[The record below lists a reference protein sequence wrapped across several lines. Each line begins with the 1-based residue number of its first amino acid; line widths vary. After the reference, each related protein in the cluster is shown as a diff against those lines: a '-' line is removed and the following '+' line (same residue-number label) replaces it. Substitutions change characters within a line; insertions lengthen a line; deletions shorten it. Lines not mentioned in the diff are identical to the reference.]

1 MKIEVILRNRSPLS
15 SAAPGQKTISIDN
28 VLNVPNGFPLTAMR
42 TMPIPVDGSD
52 KPAFVPVIPG
62 NSIRN
67 TLRRSMLD
75 VVMDQIRGKATLSIG
90 AYAAAYS
97 GNASGNPEG
106 VPPLFDELLSVRN
119 HVFLG
124 LFGGGPRMIR
134 GRLSVDT
141 LYPLH
146 ASAHRVLGTGY
157 EERYVGG
164 RLTQYVWMNRKDPI
178 TRINSEEEAAII
190 TDGQS
195 QITSWALN
203 LIDSSLRGAEKRKAK
218 TGKGSKTAEDVDEDA
233 APAVKE
239 DRGLNTL
246 NAHEVTLPGI
256 DWLLSLRLEKP
267 THAQVGL
274 VLKGIEGLNSMTV
287 GGGHSKGYGV
297 VEVQEVLIKAGSD
310 SKHVWD
316 GAGYNEEVTDYFD
329 ELVESLDNI
338 NVSDFES
345 FVRRTKDVA
354 GE

>member
-42 TMPIPVDGSD
+42 TMAIPVDGQD

-67 TLRRSMLD
+67 VLRRSMLSL
-75 VVMDQIRGKATLSIG
+75 VLDQVRGKATMSIG
-90 AYAAAYS
+90 AYAAACS

-146 ASAHRVLGTGY
+146 ASAQRVLGAGY
-157 EERYVGG
+157 EDRYVAG
-164 RLTQYVWMNRKDPI
+164 RLTQYIWMNRKDPI
-178 TRINSEEEAAII
+178 TRIASEEESSVI
-190 TDGQS
+190 TDGRAE
-195 QITSWALN
+195 ITSWALN
-203 LIDSSLRGAEKRKAK
+203 QINSSIRGAEKRK
-218 TGKGSKTAEDVDEDA
+218 TKTAKSDKASDDAGVDA
-233 APAVKE
+233 ATAAKE

-256 DWLLSLRLEKP
+256 DWLLSIRIEKP
-267 THAQVGL
+267 TPAQVGL
-274 VLKGIEGLNSMTV
+274 VLKGIEGLNSMTI

-297 VEVQEVLIKAGSD
+297 VEVQEVQLKVGSV
-310 SKHVWD
+310 STNVWD
-316 GAGYNEEVTDYFD
+316 GIGYSEDVTGYFD
-329 ELVESLDNI
+329 ELTEALDKIDVN
-338 NVSDFES
+338 DFES
-345 FVRRTKDVA
+345 FVKRTKEAA